1 MHRAEELQALVA
13 GKMASGDVAI
23 VILHVG
29 DCERCRVRL
38 RETGLDETTL
48 HTIARSADTALGP
61 SGSPKQA
68 DTPTTAGHPPKVGS
82 DRPTAAATE
91 YSFLGAPRPTTNWA
105 AWASTASSACWAKGA
120 WEPSSKPKTRSS
132 AAAWRSRCSGKGST
146 KPFACGSCKRR
157 RSPPVLA
164 SERIVTIHHV
174 GEDRGCPYMVMEL
187 LEGESLDGRMKRVG
201 PLPLADALRIAREA
215 AEGLALA
222 HDKGL
227 IHRDIK
233 PANVWLESRTTEAS
247 GYRVKLLDFGIARSI
262 ACDSHLTES
271 GMIVGTPSY
280 MCPEQAYGL
289 PLDARSDLFSLGC
302 LLYAMLAGDSPFAR
316 ANTMLSIRA
325 VAEEEAP
332 VRKALPHLPAQL
344 STLVK
349 RLLSKNPKDRPPH
362 ARSVIDELRCS
373 ELMAQPTANLPSG
386 MPTALGREAVNTKK
400 LGWKGWAGIA
410 AVLAAALVGMWANI
424 II

>member
-1 MHRAEELQALVA
+1 MSAEVAKREQALCISAEELQALVA
-13 GKMASGDVAI
+13 GRMAPGDVAI

-29 DCERCRVRL
+29 DCQRCRVRL

-48 HTIARSADTALGP
+48 HATAARSADTALGP

-68 DTPTTAGHPPKVGS
+68 DTPTTAGNPAKVGS
-82 DRPTAAATE
+82 DRPTAAATK
-91 YSFLGAPRPTTNWA
+91 YSFLGARRPTTSWA
-105 AWASTASSACWAKGA
+105 AWASTVSCACWAKGA
-120 WEPSSKPKTRSS
+120 WEPSSRPKTPSS
-132 AAAWRSRCSGKGST
+132 AAAWRSRCCGKGST
-146 KPFACGSCKRR
+146 KRSVCGSCKRR
-157 RSPPVLA
+157 RSPPRWPA
-164 SERIVTIHHV
+164 SGSSRSITSAKTAAA
-174 GEDRGCPYMVMEL
+174 PYMVMEL
-187 LEGESLDGRMKRVG
+187 LEGESLDGRMKRAG

-233 PANVWLESRTTEAS
+233 PANVWLESRQTEAS

-262 ACDSHLTES
+262 ASDSHLTES

-280 MCPEQAYGL
+280 MCPEQAYSL

-325 VAEEEAP
+325 VAEDEP
-332 VRKALPHLPAQL
+332 PLRKALPHLPAQL
-344 STLVK
+344 S
-349 RLLSKNPKDRPPH
+349 
-362 ARSVIDELRCS
+362 A
-373 ELMAQPTANLPSG
+373 
-386 MPTALGREAVNTKK
+386 
-400 LGWKGWAGIA
+400 AGQA
-410 AVLAAALVGMWANI
+410 AVE
-424 II
+424 